1 MVVAKMSVGTLVA
14 AASGAPEGI
23 FLFVPHLADL
33 VWGTLCFLL
42 IAVVLVK
49 YALPRFNAVLDE
61 RTAKIEEG
69 LALTE
74 RAKEEQSD
82 AEARATR
89 LVEDARLEA
98 ARIRER
104 AQAEADKIIA
114 DARAEAAGEAGR
126 AMESA
131 ERQIEADKQAAQISL
146 RSDIGLLATD
156 LAEKLVGEHLA
167 DAELSGRVIDRFL
180 DELEHKPVS
189 PAWSARAG
197 AVR

>member
-1 MVVAKMSVGTLVA
+1 MSVGTVVLPA
-14 AASGAPEGI
+14 AGTPEGI
-23 FLFVPHLADL
+23 GLFIPDLADL
-33 VWGTLCFLL
+33 VWGTICFLI

-74 RAKEEQSD
+74 KAKEEQSG
-82 AEARATR
+82 AEARAAR

-98 ARIRER
+98 AKIREN

-126 AMESA
+126 AMEAA
-131 ERQIEADKQAAQISL
+131 ERQIQADKQAAQISL
-146 RSDIGLLATD
+146 RSEVGLLATD
-156 LAEKLVGEHLA
+156 LAEKLVGEHLT
-167 DAELSGRVIDRFL
+167 DTELSSRVIDRFL
-180 DELEHKPVS
+180 DELEDAPVS
-189 PAWSARAG
+189 TAWSARAG
-197 AVR
+197 SVR

>member
-1 MVVAKMSVGTLVA
+1 MTAGAVMA
-14 AASGAPEGI
+14 AEAGAPEGI
-23 FLFVPHLADL
+23 FLFVPHMADL
-33 VWGTLCFLL
+33 VWGTLCFLV
-42 IAVVLVK
+42 IAVVLIK

-69 LALTE
+69 LALTQ
-74 RAKEEQSD
+74 RAQEEQAD
-82 AEARATR
+82 AAARAAR

-104 AQAEADKIIA
+104 AQAEADSIIA
-114 DARAEAAGEAGR
+114 DARVEAAAEAAR

-131 ERQIEADKQAAQISL
+131 DSQIQADKQAAQISL

-180 DELEHKPVS
+180 DELEHTPVS

>member
-1 MVVAKMSVGTLVA
+1 MSVGTVVLPA
-14 AASGAPEGI
+14 AGTQEGI
-23 FLFVPHLADL
+23 GLFIPDLADL
-33 VWGTLCFLL
+33 VWGTICFLI
-42 IAVVLVK
+42 IAVVLIK

-74 RAKEEQSD
+74 KAKEEQSG
-82 AEARATR
+82 AEARAAR

-98 ARIRER
+98 AKIREN

-126 AMESA
+126 AMEAA
-131 ERQIEADKQAAQISL
+131 ERQIQADKQAAQISL
-146 RSDIGLLATD
+146 RSDVGLLATD
-156 LAEKLVGEHLA
+156 LAEKLVGEHLS
-167 DAELSGRVIDRFL
+167 DTELSGRVIDRFL
-180 DELEHKPVS
+180 DELENAPVS

-197 AVR
+197 SVR